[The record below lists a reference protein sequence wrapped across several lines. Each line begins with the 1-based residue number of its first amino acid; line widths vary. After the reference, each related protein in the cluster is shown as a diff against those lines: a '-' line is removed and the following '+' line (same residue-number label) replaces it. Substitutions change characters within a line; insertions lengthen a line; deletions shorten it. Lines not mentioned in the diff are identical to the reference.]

1 MGEPSRVCLAQLLRR
16 TMRDFL
22 HYWLIAVP
30 KLTKAQAFAL
40 FYRLVRYVAGSKENP
55 HRGSSYDEFRAAD
68 EEELPTVPD
77 RLSCAECRENGENI
91 IHFEFETLVDERP
104 NKWFWHILEHD
115 GTSKFKWPVGFKSR
129 PAAKAFVDKLLDNA
143 KKEVEEDNVV

>member
-40 FYRLVRYVAGSKENP
+40 FYRFVRYVAGTEKKENP
-55 HRGSSYDEFRAAD
+55 HRGSSFDEFMNEID
-68 EEELPTVPD
+68 ED
-77 RLSCAECRENGENI
+77 
-91 IHFEFETLVDERP
+91 D
-104 NKWFWHILEHD
+104 D
-115 GTSKFKWPVGFKSR
+115 
-129 PAAKAFVDKLLDNA
+129 
-143 KKEVEEDNVV
+143 VV